1 MPNIRTKEPPRLQA
15 GEYVRSNLWILLII
29 LSSVCLFSIA
39 AVTDAQEETT
49 VETLELVPLTEASE
63 KAKKVY
69 TQLMHAVYLQN
80 FDKDITN
87 AKRIY
92 DMLVQ
97 QNPDSAFVWY
107 KRGQLRY
114 RMQDIRGAEEDTR
127 EAIELNPS
135 HIPATWQLAQ
145 ILAHRASYLN
155 GKGGKEALDTLKKVT
170 ELDPDHLM
178 AHHLLADLALSS
190 QNPDY
195 STAETALKA
204 LTRIMPFEPTF
215 HRRLGVIY
223 QEYLEKPE
231 EAIDAYKRVVKI
243 KPDDVRTL
251 ISLGYLYLKTGKLTE
266 AQQTFK
272 NTLDLVP
279 QDVRGNLG
287 LGLVLQ
293 EQVQRAIVSGN
304 GKAESESVDIQALI
318 RDAETHL
325 GRAIFFALE
334 IANRTENGRQRANYK
349 KIVVDAQYALANVY
363 LLFENLEKAEDMF
376 EQLLGNDPEHIG
388 ALYGIASVY
397 QTMGDFEQAETY
409 LRKTLSMEPAHEYA
423 LNALGYLYAEQGTN
437 LDEAEALI
445 KRALK
450 KSPTNGAYLD
460 SLGWVFFKQGRFAE
474 SVTTLESANQ
484 QAPDSV
490 EILMHL
496 GDAYLKNGELEKARN
511 IWQQAQTIE
520 PDNEELQERLK

>member
-1 MPNIRTKEPPRLQA
+1 MK
-15 GEYVRSNLWILLII
+15 SNLWIFLIL
-29 LSSVCLFSIA
+29 LSSVCLFSIVV
-39 AVTDAQEETT
+39 VTDAQEETT
-49 VETLELVPLTEASE
+49 VETLEPVSLTEASE

-69 TQLMHAVYLQN
+69 TQLMHAVYLQS
-80 FDKDITN
+80 FDKNITN
-87 AKRIY
+87 AKRITKAKLIY

-114 RMQDIRGAEEDTR
+114 RMQDIRGAEDDTR
-127 EAIELNPS
+127 KAINLNPS

-155 GKGGKEALDTLKKVT
+155 GKNRKEALDTLKKVT
-170 ELDPDHLM
+170 KLDPDHLM
-178 AHHLLADLALSS
+178 AHHLLADLALSP

-195 STAETALKA
+195 YTAETALKA

-215 HRRLGVIY
+215 HRQLGEIY
-223 QEYLEKPE
+223 QYYLEEPKLE
-231 EAIDAYKRVVKI
+231 EAIDAYKRAVKI
-243 KPDDVRTL
+243 KPDDMRTL
-251 ISLGYLYLKTGKLTE
+251 RPLGYLYLKTGKLTE
-266 AQQTFK
+266 SQQTFK
-272 NTLDLVP
+272 SILDLAP

-363 LLFENLEKAEDMF
+363 LLFENFEKAEGMF

-397 QTMGDFEQAETY
+397 QTIGDFEQAETY

-474 SVTTLESANQ
+474 AVTTLESANQ